1 MLIPQ
6 GQSAETDLFLTMNFI
21 DMRRNLL
28 DQVIAMEQIDYRFAG
43 EATVST
49 GIEYLPQFRWKFN
62 QSGRSVVIN

>member
-1 MLIPQ
+1 
-6 GQSAETDLFLTMNFI
+6 MNFI
-21 DMRRNLL
+21 DMRRSLL

-49 GIEYLPQFRWKFN
+49 GIEYLPRFRWRFN